1 MRSYPSA
8 VDGLVVAQDGGVLRV
23 RLDRPDRRNAITDD
37 MVLALIEV
45 VEVAG
50 SDERV
55 RVIHL
60 SGTGDHFCSGFDLSR
75 RGGSGGGGSE
85 ERPRAGATQRHM
97 RWGVNRLIPA
107 LLETQTPI
115 VTTVKGWAIG
125 LGMNLA
131 LASDF
136 VLAADDARFWAPFTG
151 AGFTP
156 DSGGSWMIPRLVG
169 VARAKELLMLGRK
182 VSGADAATW
191 GLIHRAVPIAEV
203 DTAAEVLV
211 GELAASATV
220 AVGLTKLLIHRSL
233 TVDLARHLEDEGLAI
248 ELSSRSEDFH
258 ENSRARRDQR
268 PPEFRGR

>member
-1 MRSYPSA
+1 M
-8 VDGLVVAQDGGVLRV
+8 VVTHDAAVLRV
-23 RLDRPDRRNAITDD
+23 RLDRPDRRNAVTDD
-37 MVLALIEV
+37 MVLALIDV

-50 SDERV
+50 SDETV

-60 SGTGDHFCSGFDLSR
+60 SGSGEHFCSGFDLSL
-75 RGGSGGGGSE
+75 RGGSSGGSA

-97 RWGVNRLIPA
+97 RWGVNRLIPT
-107 LLETQTPI
+107 LLETQTPV

-136 VLAADDARFWAPFTG
+136 VVAADNARFWAPFTG

-182 VSGADAATW
+182 VSGADAAAW
-191 GLIHRAVPIAEV
+191 GLIHRAVPIDEV
-203 DTAAEVLV
+203 DAAVELLID
-211 GELAASATV
+211 ELAAAATV
-220 AVGLTKLLIHRSL
+220 AVGLAKLLIQRSL
-233 TVDLARHLEDEGLAI
+233 TVDLARHLEDEALAI

-258 ENSRARRDQR
+258 ENSRARLDQR
-268 PPEFRGR
+268 PPEFGGR